1 MARSKPQHKP
11 QEFRGILE
19 GLGGTFV
26 IDPSS
31 RSIERIDHFGT
42 WDCNHCVGVYWPID
56 EKRCFLAH
64 ISCVCQDTTGGRFWV
79 VRDDEEG
86 QKIKVAVK
94 ERLTAEKNRVS
105 WGPVTEEMKAHLLMV
120 CPEQTANSFDK
131 AIRQNVVQKCTGAYV
146 IEAIREWLDAPDIEA
161 FVSHSG
167 FIVKHQG
174 DSYKLLSREDVDE
187 IKQKLLPS
195 AWQRQVESGPNVK
208 SWVIVVPRA
217 KQA

>member
-42 WDCNHCVGVYWPID
+42 WDY
-56 EKRCFLAH
+56 
-64 ISCVCQDTTGGRFWV
+64 TTGGRFWV
-79 VRDDEEG
+79 VRDDAEG
-86 QKIKVAVK
+86 QKIKIAVK
-94 ERLTAEKNRVS
+94 ERLTAEKNRAS
-105 WGPVTEEMKAHLLMV
+105 WGPVTGEMKARVLMV
-120 CPEQTANSFDK
+120 CPQQTANSFDK
-131 AIRQNVVQKCTGAYV
+131 AIRQNVIQKCTGAYV

-161 FVSHSG
+161 FASHGG
-167 FIVKHQG
+167 FIVKHQS

-208 SWVIVVPRA
+208 SWIIAVPRA